1 MRNDPE
7 PSSRRQ
13 PPAWLSF
20 DDVLILH
27 REAMRRAG
35 QPPRAV
41 TDESRLRSKLARP
54 ENAYHYEG
62 ITDVFHLGALLA
74 VSISQA
80 QAFEDGNKRT
90 AAMTLTAFLRTNG
103 YRLKPRGVAVGQ
115 WLIDISEAAANERE
129 GHTEEFADW
138 LREQRYRVVDR

>member
-1 MRNDPE
+1 MGIDPE
-7 PSSRRQ
+7 PSGRRQ

-35 QPPRAV
+35 QEPRVV

-54 ENAYHYEG
+54 ENAYHYQG
-62 ITDVFHLGALLA
+62 ITDVVHLGALLA

-90 AAMTLTAFLRTNG
+90 AAMALTVFLRANG
-103 YRLKPRGVAVGQ
+103 YRLKPRGEAVGR
-115 WLIDISEAAANERE
+115 WLIDISEATGNERE
-129 GHTEEFADW
+129 RRTEELATW
-138 LREQRYRVVDR
+138 LWEQRYRVV

>member
-1 MRNDPE
+1 MRTEPE
-7 PSSRRQ
+7 PPGRRQ

-20 DDVLILH
+20 DDVLTLH

-35 QPPRAV
+35 QSPRAV

-62 ITDVFHLGALLA
+62 ITDVFHLAALLA

-90 AAMTLTAFLRTNG
+90 AAIALTVFLRQNG
-103 YRLKPRGVAVGQ
+103 YRLKPRGTAVGR
-115 WLIDISEAAANERE
+115 WLIDISDAATNERE
-129 GHTEEFADW
+129 RGTEEFADW
-138 LREQRYRVVDR
+138 LREQRYQVLS